1 MDHWIGIN
9 FGYVFGEGEDFAFI
23 DGKIIPIEGIKYEFN

>member
-9 FGYVFGEGEDFAFI
+9 FGHVFGEGEDFAFI